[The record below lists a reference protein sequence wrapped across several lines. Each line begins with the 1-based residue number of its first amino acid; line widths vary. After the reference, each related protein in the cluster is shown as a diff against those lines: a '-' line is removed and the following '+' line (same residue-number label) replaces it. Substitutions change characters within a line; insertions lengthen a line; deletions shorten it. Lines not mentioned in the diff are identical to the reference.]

1 MSLSSLLKKGSLR
14 RFATATPAT
23 VATDKSSIPSSVATV
38 ATVNVATTQKP
49 ASNDLEPAPN
59 RVTVGRD
66 LIPQQG
72 NEVSIALELD
82 PDPDRHCWPH
92 SAAMTGTE
100 IGIFTARLAHF
111 TGKGIPLGFAES
123 VADKLVLR
131 DRTKTIGVLAWNAPT
146 CQVVGLDRGNA
157 GTGSV
162 QLWPGVRGMRSC
174 QTNWFSC
181 SNDVMDSMEH
191 EAGAFTA
198 PGPHAQVQRAQA

>member
-100 IGIFTARLAHF
+100 SGIFTARLAHF

-131 DRTKTIGVLAWNAPT
+131 DRDKDDRRT
-146 CQVVGLDRGNA
+146 CLECTHLSGRGA
-157 GTGSV
+157 GSW
-162 QLWPGVRGMRSC
+162 QCR
-174 QTNWFSC
+174 NW
-181 SNDVMDSMEH
+181 
-191 EAGAFTA
+191 
-198 PGPHAQVQRAQA
+198 QRAVVAWRARDAQLPDELVFLLQRCDGFNGA